1 MDYVDFFKSELKSSD
16 LNSKI
21 QKIALFVIRLDGVV
35 LYSNEVKPLDKSK
48 ESIGALAA
56 GLWQAAELSNN
67 YLETKS
73 RDFRLSFDT
82 SDGGVYLLPLNLNGD
97 IHLFGAMIQDQLNLG
112 QIKNLLR
119 RLRDKV
125 EDNCINKNESGEDE
139 YLFNDI
145 TDEEVD
151 NLFSFVGK

>member
-1 MDYVDFFKSELKSSD
+1 MDYIDFFKSEFNSSD
-16 LNSKI
+16 LNEKI
-21 QKIALFVIRLDGVV
+21 QEIALFVIRLDGVV

-67 YLETKS
+67 YLDTKS
-73 RDFRLSFDT
+73 KDFRLSFDT

-97 IHLFGAMIQDQLNLG
+97 IHLFGAMIQDQVNLG
-112 QIKNLLR
+112 QVKNLLR

-125 EDNCINKNESGEDE
+125 ESKSSNNKESEKDE
-139 YLFNDI
+139 FLFNDI

-151 NLFSFVGK
+151 DLFSFVGK